1 MTDSWTRRGMLQAT
15 ASVGASAVFQS
26 PGLRATA
33 ASGDS
38 TPLDVGTRLEL
49 AIDPRWIAS
58 MDGLRLQQQ
67 RPVPREIVLSSPSG
81 VVDPRR
87 RSWESMF
94 GYVSV
99 LKDGDL
105 YRMYYL
111 DARPSSDPGGREIFC

>member
-33 ASGDS
+33 ASVDS
-38 TPLDVGTRLEL
+38 TPLDVGGRLEL

-67 RPVPREIVLSSPSG
+67 RPVPREIASSI
-81 VVDPRR
+81 
-87 RSWESMF
+87 
-94 GYVSV
+94 
-99 LKDGDL
+99 
-105 YRMYYL
+105 
-111 DARPSSDPGGREIFC
+111 PGGVPGNRCSATCPC